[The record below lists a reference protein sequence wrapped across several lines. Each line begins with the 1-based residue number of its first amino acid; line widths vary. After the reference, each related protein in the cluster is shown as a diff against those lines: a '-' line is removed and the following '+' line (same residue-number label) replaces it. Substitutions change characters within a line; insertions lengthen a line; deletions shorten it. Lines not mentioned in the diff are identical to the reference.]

1 MKFHFGYV
9 KAKKNS
15 EPVINQL
22 IGPSGIP
29 TYGIFDRPVNEVN
42 FKDYNFLTPFGK
54 KKNSI
59 SKHLAYNQFEYVGG
73 VSDQIIF
80 GVAIADLK
88 FLTNAFF
95 YIYLPP
101 TGKFFYKSFK
111 APFSIGSKFS
121 NFPETGV
128 VSFTQGKNKIEMA
141 PLNGRR
147 KLFLELSS
155 GERVEAEFIE
165 EGIEPLRICTQAG
178 VNGWVFVRKTAG
190 SPVIGKIES
199 ELGKFDLDTL
209 GVFGHN
215 DYSVGFMRRETFWNW
230 GCFTGRLDK
239 SIIGVNLSCGVNET
253 SFSENSIWING
264 KRYQMPLVAF
274 QYDKQNLKKEWKI
287 TSSNGEVDLTFV
299 PEGNYKENINAF
311 LVASNFNQLY
321 GKYFGR
327 IQVAG
332 TKTLKING
340 MYGYAEDHYAKW

>member
-1 MKFHFGYV
+1 VREKQ
-9 KAKKNS
+9 KTDL
-15 EPVINQL
+15 VINQL
-22 IGPSGIP
+22 IGPNGFP
-29 TYGIFDRPVNEVN
+29 RFGIFDCPVNEVN
-42 FKDYNFLTPFGK
+42 FKSYKFLSPFGG

-59 SKHLAYNQFEYVGG
+59 SKYFGYNQFEYVGG
-73 VSDQIIF
+73 VSNKIIF

-95 YIYLPP
+95 YIYLPE
-101 TGKFFYKSFK
+101 TGKFFHKSFK
-111 APFSIGSKFS
+111 QPFSLGSKFS

-141 PLNGRR
+141 PLNGKR

-155 GERVEAEFIE
+155 GERVEAEFLE

-178 VNGWVFVRKTAG
+178 VNGWVYVRKTAG

-199 ELGKFDLDTL
+199 ELGNFDLEKL
-209 GVFGHN
+209 GVYGHN

-230 GCFTGRLDK
+230 SCFTGKLEK
-239 SIIGVNLSCGVNET
+239 NIIGVNLSCGVNET
-253 SFSENSIWING
+253 SFSENSIWVNG
-264 KRYQMPLVAF
+264 KRFQLPLVSF
-274 QYDKQNLKKEWKI
+274 LYDKQNLKKEWKI
-287 TSSNGEVDLTFV
+287 TSLNKEIDLTFV

-311 LVASNFNQLY
+311 IVASNFNQLY
-321 GKYFGR
+321 GKYFGK
-327 IQVAG
+327 IQLNG